1 MKKCLLLAFAT
12 ARALARHPLTISTL
26 LGSMGCIAL
35 ARPLALFAFGRELE
49 MAREVGLAGVS
60 LAGLLLS
67 IFGVAVTL
75 GRDVST
81 GAVRALI
88 ALPMGRTSYVLGRSI
103 GVFLVAG
110 LSVLVL
116 CIALQATL
124 GDARVGAASL
134 ASAALF
140 LSLQNGPLV
149 AISTLSHLLLR
160 SGGAMALSVASV
172 FACWLVPTLLRKG
185 AEQAWPTPLVPDLA
199 LFDLTPLFS
208 VGSPAP
214 APLIGLMLIY
224 TLAATGLLL
233 SLSASVAAQRE
244 FSR

>member
-110 LSVLVL
+110 LVL